1 MGARRDRQH
10 GRSSPGHA
18 STPQGLKYKV
28 VELPYHGNTASMLIV
43 LPTEE
48 DTPLS
53 EVISHISVATVHSW
67 APLMHQRK
75 VRLFIPK

>member
-1 MGARRDRQH
+1 
-10 GRSSPGHA
+10 
-18 STPQGLKYKV
+18 V

-53 EVISHISVATVHSW
+53 EVIPHISTATVQSW

-75 VRLFIPK
+75 VHLFIPK